1 MRRLMYVIDKIN
13 IKIDVAIINLRILY
27 IRMQIFYINTI
38 RDTSFLPI
46 SVKLRLINARWLKK
60 ENIVTK
66 TENI

>member
-1 MRRLMYVIDKIN
+1 MYVIDKIN

-46 SVKLRLINARWLKK
+46 SVKLRLINARWLKN

>member
-1 MRRLMYVIDKIN
+1 MYVINKIN
-13 IKIDVAIINLRILY
+13 IKIDVAIINLRIMC

-38 RDTSFLPI
+38 RDTSFLPKSI
-46 SVKLRLINARWLKK
+46 KLRLIEARWLKK